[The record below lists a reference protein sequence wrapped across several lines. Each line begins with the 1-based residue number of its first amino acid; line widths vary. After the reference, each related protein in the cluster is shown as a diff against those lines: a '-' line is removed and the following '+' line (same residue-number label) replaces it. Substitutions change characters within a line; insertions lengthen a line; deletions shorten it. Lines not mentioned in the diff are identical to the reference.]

1 MNRVL
6 FVNVAGEMGGAEISL
21 LLLVRHLSGRF
32 VPIVACPGPG
42 RLWQEL
48 TANGIEPQRLCKP
61 PKRRYISP
69 GGFLYWLRASWTVL
83 RILFRT
89 RADIVHANSLHAGAV
104 AVAGV
109 VLMRKKLVVH
119 ARNLPNYAFGW
130 RFVSRFCTEI
140 VAVSEAV
147 RSWLVEHNV
156 DTAKITVVYNGLDN
170 SVLHRDSGCPNRFY
184 LPGPRRNN
192 SFVFAHVGQFV
203 PWKNQTGFIE
213 AASRLARELPE
224 ARFLLVGDD
233 IFGRDSRYKNDLLD
247 RIKNSPIA
255 DKVSFLGW
263 QKQMDCVW
271 AKIDCLVHTAEREPF
286 GRVVIEAMA
295 HKVPVIAAD
304 RCGPAEIIRNG
315 RTGILFEPGDVEQLT
330 EAMLK
335 IARDR
340 TFAAAI
346 AQGAERQVLSNF
358 TADKTAAGIEQ
369 IYARVLAAD

>member
-1 MNRVL
+1 
-6 FVNVAGEMGGAEISL
+6 
-21 LLLVRHLSGRF
+21 
-32 VPIVACPGPG
+32 
-42 RLWQEL
+42 
-48 TANGIEPQRLCKP
+48 
-61 PKRRYISP
+61 
-69 GGFLYWLRASWTVL
+69 
-83 RILFRT
+83 
-89 RADIVHANSLHAGAV
+89 
-104 AVAGV
+104 
-109 VLMRKKLVVH
+109 
-119 ARNLPNYAFGW
+119 
-130 RFVSRFCTEI
+130 
-140 VAVSEAV
+140 
-147 RSWLVEHNV
+147 
-156 DTAKITVVYNGLDN
+156 
-170 SVLHRDSGCPNRFY
+170 
-184 LPGPRRNN
+184 
-192 SFVFAHVGQFV
+192 V

-255 DKVSFLGW
+255 EKVSFLGW
-263 QKQMDCVW
+263 QKQMECVW
-271 AKIDCLVHTAEREPF
+271 PKIDCLVHTAEREPF